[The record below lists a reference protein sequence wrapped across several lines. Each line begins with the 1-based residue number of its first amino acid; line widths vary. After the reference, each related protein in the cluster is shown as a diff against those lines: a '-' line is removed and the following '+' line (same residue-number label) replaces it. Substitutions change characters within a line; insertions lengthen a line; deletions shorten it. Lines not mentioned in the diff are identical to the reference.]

1 MIPYLPPKAV
11 ENLELTLRYLLRAN
25 RTGFISHDS
34 IDGLGAELAE
44 TYDFE
49 LHDAKQLVILHT
61 AKVAMA
67 MIKDGSW
74 E

>member
-1 MIPYLPPKAV
+1 MRPYLPPRAV
-11 ENLELTLRYLLRAN
+11 EQLELTLRYLLRAH

-44 TYDFE
+44 THGFE
-49 LHDAKQLVILHT
+49 LHIAKQLVIFHT
-61 AKVAMA
+61 ATVAMA